1 MENRN
6 LEKALDIVS
15 KLITGEELTE
25 RGDNS
30 SLYQEYNNNAEIYDI
45 VHMSLKK
52 LNLSIYEYNNG
63 LYVSAGENNREFGYT
78 NEELRKELGIKVNK
92 DLYMAYFVIYNIIT
106 EFYTASSN
114 TTYVEFVKVE
124 DIVKNVDYSV
134 LAIIDKKLGM
144 IIDDIEENS
153 FKQIALS
160 WDELPVITVE
170 DTADVRAARNSKT
183 GFVKMVLNFC
193 VSQGL
198 LMEAQSRY
206 YPTDRFKALI
216 ENYFDEYNTTVHFI
230 SEEELKRDHSK
241 MPHGGFVIRTDETGE
256 EGNKHVIEYSLKLDS
271 NPEFTASVLIAYA
284 RAAYRLNQKG
294 ENGARSVFDIAPA
307 LLSMKT
313 PEQLRKEIL

>member
-52 LNLSIYEYNNG
+52 LNLSRYEYNNG
-63 LYVSAGENNREFGYT
+63 LYVSAGENNRVFGYT

-134 LAIIDKKLGM
+134 SAIIDKKLGM

-216 ENYFDEYNTTVHFI
+216 ENYFDEYKGRMAEI
-230 SEEELKRDHSK
+230 
-241 MPHGGFVIRTDETGE
+241 MQ
-256 EGNKHVIEYSLKLDS
+256 SL
-271 NPEFTASVLIAYA
+271 I
-284 RAAYRLNQKG
+284 
-294 ENGARSVFDIAPA
+294 
-307 LLSMKT
+307 
-313 PEQLRKEIL
+313 

>member
-45 VHMSLKK
+45 VHVSLKK

-63 LYVSAGENNREFGYT
+63 LYVSAGENNRVFGYT

-134 LAIIDKKLGM
+134 SAIIDKKLGM
-144 IIDDIEENS
+144 IIDVSHASDQSFRDILECTDGPVVASHSNCR
-153 FKQIALS
+153 ALCRHLLKNRRM
-160 WDELPVITVE
+160 WKKVLPLTVCF
-170 DTADVRAARNSKT
+170 TSHVVN
-183 GFVKMVLNFC
+183 LNR
-193 VSQGL
+193 V
-198 LMEAQSRY
+198 M
-206 YPTDRFKALI
+206 I
-216 ENYFDEYNTTVHFI
+216 
-230 SEEELKRDHSK
+230 
-241 MPHGGFVIRTDETGE
+241 
-256 EGNKHVIEYSLKLDS
+256 
-271 NPEFTASVLIAYA
+271 
-284 RAAYRLNQKG
+284 
-294 ENGARSVFDIAPA
+294 
-307 LLSMKT
+307 
-313 PEQLRKEIL
+313 ILT

>member
-63 LYVSAGENNREFGYT
+63 LYVSAGENNRVFGYT
-78 NEELRKELGIKVNK
+78 K

-134 LAIIDKKLGM
+134 SAIIDKKLGM

-216 ENYFDEYNTTVHFI
+216 ENYFDEYKGRMAEI
-230 SEEELKRDHSK
+230 
-241 MPHGGFVIRTDETGE
+241 MQ
-256 EGNKHVIEYSLKLDS
+256 SL
-271 NPEFTASVLIAYA
+271 I
-284 RAAYRLNQKG
+284 
-294 ENGARSVFDIAPA
+294 
-307 LLSMKT
+307 
-313 PEQLRKEIL
+313 

>member
-63 LYVSAGENNREFGYT
+63 LYVSAGENNRVFGYT

-134 LAIIDKKLGM
+134 SAIIDKKLGM

-170 DTADVRAARNSKT
+170 DTAEP
-183 GFVKMVLNFC
+183 
-193 VSQGL
+193 Q
-198 LMEAQSRY
+198 
-206 YPTDRFKALI
+206 
-216 ENYFDEYNTTVHFI
+216 
-230 SEEELKRDHSK
+230 
-241 MPHGGFVIRTDETGE
+241 
-256 EGNKHVIEYSLKLDS
+256 
-271 NPEFTASVLIAYA
+271 
-284 RAAYRLNQKG
+284 
-294 ENGARSVFDIAPA
+294 
-307 LLSMKT
+307 
-313 PEQLRKEIL
+313 EILRQVL

>member
-63 LYVSAGENNREFGYT
+63 LYVSAGENNRVFGYT

-124 DIVKNVDYSV
+124 DIVKNVD
-134 LAIIDKKLGM
+134 IILKKIKINKING
-144 IIDDIEENS
+144 
-153 FKQIALS
+153 K
-160 WDELPVITVE
+160 
-170 DTADVRAARNSKT
+170 
-183 GFVKMVLNFC
+183 
-193 VSQGL
+193 
-198 LMEAQSRY
+198 Y
-206 YPTDRFKALI
+206 YPF
-216 ENYFDEYNTTVHFI
+216 
-230 SEEELKRDHSK
+230 
-241 MPHGGFVIRTDETGE
+241 G
-256 EGNKHVIEYSLKLDS
+256 
-271 NPEFTASVLIAYA
+271 
-284 RAAYRLNQKG
+284 
-294 ENGARSVFDIAPA
+294 
-307 LLSMKT
+307 
-313 PEQLRKEIL
+313 